1 MKKQL
6 IQENEEYDFN
16 KYQSP
21 RWGFYLISEILN
33 GRVAMIALPLIIIIE
48 LFSRKPLVTLISNQ
62 FN

>member
-6 IQENEEYDFN
+6 IEENEEYDFN
-16 KYQSP
+16 KNQSP
-21 RWGFYLISEILN
+21 RWGFYLVSEILN

-48 LFSRKPLVTLISNQ
+48 LFSRKSLVYLMVTQ